1 MYVFCMYVC
10 MYECMYVCMYVCSLI
25 PCSYRGTD
33 VSQQTGYY
41 VRTYIPAPVRAVACW
56 CLRYVYLYEV
66 LGMSVKAHNMRMQHT
81 HLRRHKKTRTYT
93 C

>member
-56 CLRYVYLYEV
+56 CLKVRVFI
-66 LGMSVKAHNMRMQHT
+66 
-81 HLRRHKKTRTYT
+81 
-93 C
+93 